1 MPKVDK
7 VCPDCLFTPM
17 WRRISD
23 GEDRAWCPACSDAK
37 GFSSLTQEEKD
48 ERFSMINSAYLG
60 IYYDIGDTRNCEV
73 SIRDYVKSL
82 LPGVV

>member
-1 MPKVDK
+1 
-7 VCPDCLFTPM
+7 
-17 WRRISD
+17 
-23 GEDRAWCPACSDAK
+23 
-37 GFSSLTQEEKD
+37 
-48 ERFSMINSAYLG
+48 MINSAYLG